1 MYSTCHAKAAER
13 HCTFSVYL
21 FLRVRCLL
29 ERPAERREL
38 SRAEVAVLSGSA
50 V

>member
-21 FLRVRCLL
+21 FLRVRCL

-38 SRAEVAVLSGSA
+38 SRADVAVLSGTA